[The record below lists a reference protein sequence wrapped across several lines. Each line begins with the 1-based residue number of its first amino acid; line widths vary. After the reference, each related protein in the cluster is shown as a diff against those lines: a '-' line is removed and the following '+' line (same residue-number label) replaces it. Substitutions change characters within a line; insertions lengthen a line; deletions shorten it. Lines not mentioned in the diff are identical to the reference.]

1 MRRSKGIQYN
11 DLSDALKRLNP
22 RLAPQNDAGSTKQ
35 PAPVSTDRAKGK
47 TQGRPV
53 SESERGIPK
62 MNKTEARFL
71 EIIKRDYKGALIVPQ
86 PTRFFRFPNG
96 DTYTPDFLVIDGDG
110 VFVFEV
116 KGGYRGPGWQQGYER
131 YHRAKE
137 RFESY
142 DNRIVFE
149 LVPWDAKRGEW
160 SYE

>member
-1 MRRSKGIQYN
+1 MTRRKYIRYD
-11 DLSDALKRLNP
+11 DLPDVLKRLNP
-22 RLAPQNDAGSTKQ
+22 QIPLQNCDDGVKTTSTIS
-35 PAPVSTDRAKGK
+35 AIGGERK
-47 TQGRPV
+47 TQGRAV
-53 SESERGIPK
+53 SESEKGIPK

-71 EIIKRDYKGALIVPQ
+71 EILKRDYKGALVIPQ

-96 DTYTPDFLVIDGDG
+96 DTYTPDFLVINGDG

-137 RFESY
+137 RFESAENHI
-142 DNRIVFE
+142 DFQ
-149 LVPWDAKRGEW
+149 LVTWDAKMREW